1 MEELRQF
8 YRFRPDEVFR
18 RITVSSLTGLMIEV
32 SKLEYQEEDES
43 ASVRKTSTISDLVNF
58 SVYLTL
64 QLIL

>member
-1 MEELRQF
+1 MEELRQY

-58 SVYLTL
+58 CHY
-64 QLIL
+64 